1 MRVSIFYYYD
11 DIEYESQADVYA
23 AIMEDHPELLGDDL
37 HRFFDRNVEEYDN
50 LDPYDDELEEGED
63 LDK

>member
-1 MRVSIFYYYD
+1 MRVCIFYYYD
-11 DIEYESQADVYA
+11 DIEYESQDAVYA

-37 HRFFDRNVEEYDN
+37 HIFFDENVEEYDN
-50 LDPYDDELEEGED
+50 LDAYDDELEEGED

>member
-1 MRVSIFYYYD
+1 MRIHMFYYYD
-11 DIEYESQADVYA
+11 DIEYESAAATYA

-37 HRFFDRNVEEYDN
+37 HDFFDENVEIYDN
-50 LDPYDDELEEGED
+50 LDAYDDELEEGED